1 MFKTRKRGEKTMVGQ
16 SNAVESYAQRLSRR
30 KQGSLQFSV
39 GAGFAL
45 IYALMQYYAALSSLS
60 VLALLPCILWRLD
73 ERKRKIGQAP
83 LTFATLMLTQKVFTT
98 QAGGALRGM
107 FGVQLAAPWL
117 PLFLAVCLF
126 YMPEGT
132 SYSRKAFIGL
142 GVVVLSSG
150 LLPGSGFAAIFLVLE
165 YLLPVAVAVAIGM
178 DFFGSSK
185 SWEHG

>member
-1 MFKTRKRGEKTMVGQ
+1 MVGQ
-16 SNAVESYAQRLSRR
+16 SNAVESCGRLGLSRE
-30 KQGSLQFSV
+30 QGNLQFGV

-45 IYALMQYYAALSSLS
+45 IYALMQYYDALSCLS

-83 LTFATLMLTQKVFTT
+83 LTFATLMLTQKMFTT
-98 QAGGALRGM
+98 QAGGTLRGM
-107 FGVQLAAPWL
+107 FGDQLAAPWI

-126 YMPEGT
+126 YMPEGA
-132 SYSRKAFIGL
+132 SYSRKALIGL

-165 YLLPVAVAVAIGM
+165 YLLAVAVAVALGM
-178 DFFGSSK
+178 DFFDSSK
-185 SWEHG
+185 SWAPGKDARI

>member
-1 MFKTRKRGEKTMVGQ
+1 MVGQ
-16 SNAVESYAQRLSRR
+16 SNAVESYGRLGSSRE
-30 KQGSLQFSV
+30 QGSLHFGV

-45 IYALMQYYAALSSLS
+45 IYALMQYYDPLSCLS
-60 VLALLPCILWRLD
+60 VLALLPCILCRLD

-83 LTFATLMLTQKVFTT
+83 LTFATLMLTQKMFT
-98 QAGGALRGM
+98 QAGGALRG
-107 FGVQLAAPWL
+107 FGGQLAAPWI

-126 YMPEGT
+126 YMPEGA

-165 YLLPVAVAVAIGM
+165 YLLAVAVAVALGL
-178 DFFGSSK
+178 DFFGASK
-185 SWEHG
+185 SWEPGKDARI